1 MLVCAWAIL
10 LPACAVLP
18 ERGPAT
24 QTHALSDPSTTLAR
38 LTHSS
43 RPADA
48 ANAAESGFRLLPSA
62 DHAFAARHTLAQ
74 VVERS
79 LDAQYYH
86 VHRDTAGAAFL
97 RDLLQA
103 AQRGVRVRLLVD
115 DLHNTPIVPWLAA
128 LAAQPSAEVRFFN
141 PLAARRGE
149 VAWRLLASGDEFA
162 RVNRRMHNKLLIA
175 DNAVAIFGGRNIGD
189 EYFAVGDHANFID
202 LDVLAAGQVA
212 QDLSQVFDRYWNSEQ
227 AWPFV
232 ALEALPP
239 QPDAA
244 AAEFWRQTEAMQLKV
259 TPAALDPLGNTPL
272 SAQLNAGHLKLIW
285 APATVLADPPSKV
298 LMPVVLDEP
307 TAAMRGQ
314 LDLIANATSEVLLVN
329 PYFVPNDKGLQL
341 MAAAHAK
348 GVRGIFVT
356 NSLGSTDVPLAHYYY
371 ARKRARMLKLGME
384 IYELSPTLPQRTLS
398 LGNFG
403 RSLARLHA
411 KGGIVDRRWLMVGS
425 VNLDARSALLNTEMS
440 VNIDSPLLAQQARQL
455 ITGEQ
460 NRNLYRV
467 TLDDDGQSTRWS
479 WTEHDGTPR
488 STTQS
493 PYFDGWL
500 WFKLMLQSW
509 LVDESLL

>member
-1 MLVCAWAIL
+1 M
-10 LPACAVLP
+10 
-18 ERGPAT
+18 
-24 QTHALSDPSTTLAR
+24 
-38 LTHSS
+38 
-43 RPADA
+43 
-48 ANAAESGFRLLPSA
+48 
-62 DHAFAARHTLAQ
+62 
-74 VVERS
+74 VERS